1 MFTPARFALTLAVL
15 STTACAVDADP
26 ATDDEAAATQ
36 SDALASCGWLAGG
49 SCKGVPVG
57 DWRSPYFWADVY
69 LAKFARERKAFN
81 ETLEPGPK
89 RLEKPRT
96 VVLVTGVTIRAAWFD
111 GIAARLRRDGFR
123 TVTYE
128 PPALLTGDLFQ
139 ASKDLGA
146 FLERVQ
152 AESGDD
158 KIDVLAECTGGLIA
172 RHYIQSLGGA
182 AHVSR
187 LVTFVS
193 PQHGIAAVPLV
204 ARVAGWPA
212 LRDLS
217 PGSAFLRAVN
227 GAPMATGVPV
237 TSIYTCTDEYIQ
249 PYTTSKIPGATNVEI
264 CGAGFVGHFQTMY
277 DPKIYLLMHDALV
290 AEPKAP

>member
-1 MFTPARFALTLAVL
+1 MSGTARLALVLAVL
-15 STTACAVDADP
+15 STPACAVDATSPD
-26 ATDDEAAATQ
+26 TEGSAAE
-36 SDALASCGWLAGG
+36 SDALMSGGWLAGG
-49 SCKGVPVG
+49 SCAGVPLG
-57 DWRSPYFWADVY
+57 NWRSPYFWADHY
-69 LAKFARERKAFN
+69 LAKFAAERKRFN
-81 ETLEPGPK
+81 ETLEPGPTP
-89 RLEKPRT
+89 LEKPRT

-111 GIAARLRRDGFR
+111 GIAKRLSRDGFR
-123 TVTYE
+123 TVMYE

-139 ASKDLGA
+139 ASKDFGL

-152 AESGDD
+152 KESGDE
-158 KIDVLAECTGGLIA
+158 KVDVLAECTGGLIA
-172 RHYIQSLGGA
+172 RHYVQSLGGA

-227 GAPMATGVPV
+227 DAPMAKGVPV

-249 PYTTSKIPGATNVEI
+249 PYTTSRIPGAKNVEI
-264 CGAGFVGHFQTMY
+264 CGGGFVGHFQTMY
-277 DPKIYLLMHDALV
+277 DPKIYLMMHDALV
-290 AEPKAP
+290 ADVP